1 MCATRSGRWRRTPT
15 CRDSSCKRI
24 TPAARTS
31 ATPLDEGKTTGHIK
45 AVIRPNVREK
55 LLDAGVE
62 IFHRCGF
69 NGCGVQE
76 ITDAAGVPK
85 GSFYNHFASKEAL
98 GAAVLDRYWQQRA
111 SATLGI
117 LEDSEVRPRG
127 RPPRHFAAMAANM
140 AKRGYTGGCLIG
152 NLGAELSDH
161 SKLACE
167 RLAAVFAGWTGAVE
181 TCIRQAQQQGGIRAD
196 CNAGVLAAVRINAW
210 EGALLRATAAK
221 NAAPFE
227 EFDEVVFGNCLLQP
241 PTR

>member
-1 MCATRSGRWRRTPT
+1 M
-15 CRDSSCKRI
+15 
-24 TPAARTS
+24 AR
-31 ATPLDEGKTTGHIK
+31 A
-45 AVIRPNVREK
+45 NVRER

-76 ITDAAGVPK
+76 ITEAAGVPK

-111 SATLGI
+111 GAVVHI
-117 LEDSEVRPRG
+117 LEDDEVRPRE
-127 RPPRHFAAMAANM
+127 RLRRHFAAMAASM
-140 AKRGYTGGCLIG
+140 AKRSYTGGCLIG

-161 SKLACE
+161 SKLVCE

-181 TCIRQAQQQGGIRAD
+181 SCIRQAQQEGDIRAD
-196 CNAGVLAAVRINAW
+196 CDARVLAAFLINAW
-210 EGALLRATAAK
+210 EGAVLRAKVDK

-227 EFDEVVFGNCLLQP
+227 EFNEVVFGKLLP
-241 PTR
+241 PASNPMRN

>member
-1 MCATRSGRWRRTPT
+1 M
-15 CRDSSCKRI
+15 
-24 TPAARTS
+24 AR
-31 ATPLDEGKTTGHIK
+31 A
-45 AVIRPNVREK
+45 NVRER

-76 ITDAAGVPK
+76 ITEAAGVPK

-111 SATLGI
+111 GAVVHI
-117 LEDSEVRPRG
+117 LEDDEVRPRE
-127 RPPRHFAAMAANM
+127 RLRRHFAAMAASM
-140 AKRGYTGGCLIG
+140 AKRSYTGGCLIG

-161 SKLACE
+161 SKLVCE

-181 TCIRQAQQQGGIRAD
+181 SCIRQAQQEGDIRAD
-196 CNAGVLAAVRINAW
+196 CDARVLAAFLINAW
-210 EGALLRATAAK
+210 EGAVLRAKVDK
-221 NAAPFE
+221 NAVPFE
-227 EFDEVVFGNCLLQP
+227 EFNEVVFGKLLASV

>member
-1 MCATRSGRWRRTPT
+1 M
-15 CRDSSCKRI
+15 
-24 TPAARTS
+24 
-31 ATPLDEGKTTGHIK
+31 IK
-45 AVIRPNVREK
+45 PNVREK

-62 IFHRCGF
+62 IVHRCGF

-117 LEDSEVRPRG
+117 LEDSEVRPRE
-127 RPPRHFAAMAANM
+127 RLRRHFAAMAANM

-161 SKLACE
+161 SKLVCE

-196 CNAGVLAAVRINAW
+196 CDAGVLAAFLINAW
-210 EGALLRATAAK
+210 EGAVLRAKVDK
-221 NAAPFE
+221 NAVPFE
-227 EFDEVVFGNCLLQP
+227 EFDEVVFGKLLASAPKPMRNCHESLP
-241 PTR
+241 

>member
-1 MCATRSGRWRRTPT
+1 M
-15 CRDSSCKRI
+15 
-24 TPAARTS
+24 AR
-31 ATPLDEGKTTGHIK
+31 A
-45 AVIRPNVREK
+45 NVRER

-76 ITDAAGVPK
+76 ITEAAGVPK

-111 SATLGI
+111 GAVVHI
-117 LEDSEVRPRG
+117 LEDDEVRPRE
-127 RPPRHFAAMAANM
+127 RLRRHFAAMAASM
-140 AKRGYTGGCLIG
+140 AKRSYTGGCLIG

-161 SKLACE
+161 SKLVCE

-181 TCIRQAQQQGGIRAD
+181 SCIRQAQQEGDIRAD
-196 CNAGVLAAVRINAW
+196 CDARVLAAFLINAW
-210 EGALLRATAAK
+210 EGAVLRAKVDK

-227 EFDEVVFGNCLLQP
+227 EFNEIVFGKLLP
-241 PTR
+241 PASNPMRN